1 MYLLDTNT
9 IIDFFNAKL
18 PETGKLFLMSLDEP
32 KISVITRIEL
42 FSSAKILTDERL
54 RLEAFVNQIK
64 VYDTLNVDIINYTI
78 QIRQI
83 HKTKLPD
90 AIIAATALAYN
101 MTIVSRNVADFSNIR
116 DLKVID
122 PHSL

>member
-9 IIDFFNAKL
+9 VIDFFNAKL
-18 PETGKLFLMSLDEP
+18 PEAGKLFLMSIDEP

-54 RLEAFVNQIK
+54 RLEAFAKQIK
-64 VYDTLNVDIINYTI
+64 VYDHLNIDIINHTI
-78 QIRQI
+78 LIRQT

-101 MTIVSRNVADFSNIR
+101 LTIVSRNVVDFQHIDGLR
-116 DLKVID
+116 VIN
-122 PHSL
+122 PHNF